1 MKLIKY
7 FLFVLVALLLIST
20 PLFAA
25 THYDQAVSILDPDGK
40 TVYYGTF
47 EFADSASGAIYYTQ
61 GFYIG
66 AMNSQYAMMRAI
78 CSEAG
83 VEDVNGFVQYS
94 FDGTNWIDG
103 TTDSGWDAVGT
114 TAKVDTVGI
123 RDLLLYKSAVFMRLK
138 WVAGANIGS
147 TNLSYWIVFIKPDGV
162 ITKNFGSVFND
173 Q

>member
-1 MKLIKY
+1 MKFNFKIFLVILMALI
-7 FLFVLVALLLIST
+7 LPV
-20 PLFAA
+20 FAA
-25 THYDQAVSILDPDGK
+25 THYDQDVSILDPDGK
-40 TVYYGTF
+40 TVYYGSF

-66 AMNSQYAMMRAI
+66 AMNSQYAMMRTI

-103 TTDSGWDAVGT
+103 TTDSGWDACGT

-123 RDLLLYKSAVFMRLK
+123 RDLLLFKSAVFMRLK
-138 WVAGANIGS
+138 FVAGQNIGS
-147 TNLSYWIVFIKPDGV
+147 TTFSYAIVFIKPDAV
-162 ITKNFGSVFND
+162 VTKNYGSVFDD

>member
-1 MKLIKY
+1 MKFKSII
-7 FLFVLVALLLIST
+7 FLMALLALT
-20 PLFAA
+20 FPALAA
-25 THYDQAVSILDPDGK
+25 THYDQDVNILDPDGK

-61 GFYIG
+61 VFYVG
-66 AMNSQYAMMRAI
+66 AINYEYAMMRAI

-123 RDLLLYKSAVFMRLK
+123 RDGILFKSAIFMRLK
-138 WVAGANIGS
+138 WVAGQNIGS
-147 TNLSYWIVFIKPDGV
+147 TNLSFWIVFQKPSGV
-162 ITKNFGSVFND
+162 ITKNFGSVFDD